1 MPATARR
8 CICMCQCE
16 QADDRD
22 GSCLCSMATGAPAP
36 WCPTAG
42 PSRRSQRRAR
52 SLYLHHFEF
61 KTTAGEESVESSPA
75 TVRHQA
81 ACASVSK
88 RTMEAACAPWPLA
101 FLPQGVPLRGPPVA
115 RSVVPGLCIFAII
128 VLHEFLDHVLIVSLT
143 FLKYYISVH
152 ISTIGTC

>member
-1 MPATARR
+1 
-8 CICMCQCE
+8 MCQCE

-52 SLYLHHFEF
+52 SLYLHHLEF
-61 KTTAGEESVESSPA
+61 KTTAGEESVESSPV

-115 RSVVPGLCIFAII
+115 RSVVPGLCIFVTAGFARLRRRA
-128 VLHEFLDHVLIVSLT
+128 VVSE
-143 FLKYYISVH
+143 SSACASM
-152 ISTIGTC
+152 STRTTGAACAPWSLALCQGIP